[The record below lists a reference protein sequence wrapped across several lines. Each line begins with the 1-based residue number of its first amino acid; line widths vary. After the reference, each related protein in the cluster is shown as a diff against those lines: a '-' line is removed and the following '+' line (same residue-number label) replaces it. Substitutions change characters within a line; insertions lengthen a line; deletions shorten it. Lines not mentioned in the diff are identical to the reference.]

1 MSDDEKFVFDIP
13 VAKAGKGKTR
23 ASKEQP
29 KTKRKCAVK
38 GCNRPGTHRAPKN
51 RDNLREYYWFCVDH
65 VREYNRNWNFFKNMS
80 DGQVEDFLLDGLTGH
95 RPTYPMGSN
104 PYVSAGKAAE
114 NRMHDPYSIIDDG
127 PGDNKVEVEKGA
139 RRPKV
144 GKITA
149 DALAV
154 LDLDDR
160 ATLNEVTARYK
171 ELVKRYHP
179 DANGGDRGAEERL
192 AKVIRAYKQIKN
204 SGFA

>member
-1 MSDDEKFVFDIP
+1 MSNEEKFVFDIP
-13 VAKAGKGKTR
+13 VTKSGKGRGR
-23 ASKEQP
+23 AGQQEP
-29 KTKRKCAVK
+29 RRTKRQCAVR
-38 GCNRPGTHRAPKN
+38 GCNKPGDHKAPKN
-51 RDNLREYYWFCVDH
+51 RDNLREYYWFCMDH
-65 VREYNRNWNFFKNMS
+65 VRDYNRNWNFFKNMS
-80 DGQVEDFLLDGLTGH
+80 DDQIEDFLLDGLTGH

-104 PYVSAGKAAE
+104 PYVSAGKAA
-114 NRMHDPYSIIDDG
+114 HDRLKDPFSIIDDG
-127 PGDNKVEVEKGA
+127 PGGTVEVEKGA

-149 DALAV
+149 EALSV

-160 ATLNEVTARYK
+160 ATLNEVKARYK

-192 AKVIRAYKQIKN
+192 MKVIRAYKQIKN

>member
-1 MSDDEKFVFDIP
+1 MSDD
-13 VAKAGKGKTR
+13 
-23 ASKEQP
+23 
-29 KTKRKCAVK
+29 
-38 GCNRPGTHRAPKN
+38 
-51 RDNLREYYWFCVDH
+51 
-65 VREYNRNWNFFKNMS
+65 
-80 DGQVEDFLLDGLTGH
+80 QVEDFLLDGLTGH

-104 PYVSAGKAAE
+104 PYVSGGRAAE
-114 NRMHDPYSIIDDG
+114 ARMSDPFSIIDDG
-127 PGDNKVEVEKGA
+127 PGEKVETVKGP

-160 ATLNEVTARYK
+160 ATLNEVKARYK

-192 AKVIRAYKQIKN
+192 MKVIRAYKQIKN